1 MGGAQ
6 AQQALPQINVTA
18 TPNSNSPLAPSQQVL
33 VQTEALDAA
42 RANIFTPTG
51 ANAYEIDEK
60 AIDDLPQAENT
71 PLEKVLLQAP
81 GVAQDSAASGDF
93 HIRNEHAN
101 VQFRIN
107 GILLPDGVSGFGQVI
122 ETSFISSLTL
132 LDGAL
137 PAEYG
142 LHTAGIVDIQTRSGT
157 YEPSGSMGGY
167 GGSHGT
173 LTSTFNDGG
182 TIGNTQF
189 YVSGRLLTDN
199 VGIENPTS
207 DYDAIHDTTAQGK
220 FFGYVSTLLG
230 DGGRFSIISGTSIT
244 SYQIPNSPGED
255 TAFTENGNSDF
266 NSSTLNENQVERTF
280 YNVASWQKSAG
291 NIDAQIAFFSRYS
304 TLHFV
309 PDEVGDLLF
318 NGVASDVQ
326 RNSLLNGFQGDAAYH
341 LSAHT
346 IRFGFEVSGESTDAV
361 DNDLV
366 LRQAARARRSRLTI
380 RATNSGG
387 WAPSTHRTNG
397 ASRTS

>member
-1 MGGAQ
+1 MRYLLSLAATAAVFAGMDAAQ
-6 AQQALPQINVTA
+6 AQQALPPIDVTA
-18 TPNSNSPLAPSQQVL
+18 TPNSNSPLAPSQPVL

-51 ANAYEIDEK
+51 ANSYEIDEK

-81 GVAQDSAASGDF
+81 GVAQDPAASGDF

-107 GILLPDGVSGFGQVI
+107 GILLPDGVAGFGQVI

-142 LHTAGIVDIQTRSGT
+142 LHTAGIVDIQTRSGA
-157 YEPSGSMGGY
+157 YEPTGSMGVY

-189 YVSGRLLTDN
+189 YVSTRLLTDN

-230 DGGRFSIISGTSIT
+230 DGGRFSIISGTSV
-244 SYQIPNSPGED
+244 SSFQIPDSP
-255 TAFTENGNSDF
+255 A
-266 NSSTLNENQVERTF
+266 RT
-280 YNVASWQKSAG
+280 
-291 NIDAQIAFFSRYS
+291 R
-304 TLHFV
+304 
-309 PDEVGDLLF
+309 
-318 NGVASDVQ
+318 
-326 RNSLLNGFQGDAAYH
+326 
-341 LSAHT
+341 
-346 IRFGFEVSGESTDAV
+346 
-361 DNDLV
+361 
-366 LRQAARARRSRLTI
+366 
-380 RATNSGG
+380 
-387 WAPSTHRTNG
+387 PSP
-397 ASRTS
+397 